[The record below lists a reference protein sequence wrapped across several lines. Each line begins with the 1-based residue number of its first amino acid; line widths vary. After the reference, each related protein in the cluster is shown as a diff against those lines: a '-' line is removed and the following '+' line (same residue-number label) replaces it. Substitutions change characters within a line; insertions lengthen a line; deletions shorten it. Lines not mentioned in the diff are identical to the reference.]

1 MKMNRGTLYFFTFLI
16 GLYALLPA
24 AHWARPHLRDKP
36 TPAPAP
42 SRVEKCRRYGASWT
56 PAASD
61 RSLAPW
67 LHCMGLD
74 R

>member
-1 MKMNRGTLYFFTFLI
+1 MNRATFYFFMFLI
-16 GLYALLPA
+16 GLFALLPA
-24 AHWARPHLRDKP
+24 AHWARPHVPDVP
-36 TPAPAP
+36 TPAPSP
-42 SRVEKCRRYGASWT
+42 GRVAKCHDRGAYWT

-67 LHCMGLD
+67 IHCMRLD